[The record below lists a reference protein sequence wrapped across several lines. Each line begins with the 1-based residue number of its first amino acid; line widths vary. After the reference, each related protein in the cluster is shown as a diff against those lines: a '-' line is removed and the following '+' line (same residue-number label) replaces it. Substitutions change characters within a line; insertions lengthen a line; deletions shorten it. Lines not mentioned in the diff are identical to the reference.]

1 MGAKPSLKSAGA
13 RDAYRR
19 IVNVEF
25 GSPDM
30 KRMLATATAA
40 LLLAAAPA
48 LAALPVGAHAPQF
61 VASALLGAALHILSR
76 TVPEDAIIRI
86 LTNAIAGVKAGH
98 LRQPQG

>member
-1 MGAKPSLKSAGA
+1 MPSDSAAPG
-13 RDAYRR
+13 
-19 IVNVEF
+19 
-25 GSPDM
+25 
-30 KRMLATATAA
+30 
-40 LLLAAAPA
+40 AAPA
-48 LAALPVGAHAPQF
+48 DLEKAGRMLEDAVKAMRDQNIAPQF